1 MTSTAR
7 AIRQLERTASD
18 VQAALQRVRKSLPDG
33 EFDETAMEA
42 VRNAAQKLAEAA
54 REQAGTLAN
63 SAYETGGRAAVRV
76 QSKLQDNWMEFAIG
90 GAIGLAIG
98 LLIGRQTA

>member
-7 AIRQLERTASD
+7 AVRELERTAND
-18 VQAALQRVRKSLPDG
+18 VQIALQRIRKSLPNG
-33 EFDETAMEA
+33 EFDETAMDA

-54 REQAGTLAN
+54 RDQAGVLAN

-76 QSKLQDNWMEFAIG
+76 QSKLQENWMEFAIG
-90 GAIGLAIG
+90 GAIGVAIG